1 MINPLKN
8 PQIGFKVDM
17 SFEKCIAHSAL
28 ELSLGNVGRALRMLL
43 TGRLHSLA
51 ELPKK
56 NHLSYGFEQQNCHL
70 KQTIIRNSIIPI
82 DYGLNHLLFYGRS
95 PSRHEQSIFI

>member
-28 ELSLGNVGRALRMLL
+28 ELSLGNVGRGL
-43 TGRLHSLA
+43 
-51 ELPKK
+51 
-56 NHLSYGFEQQNCHL
+56 FEC
-70 KQTIIRNSIIPI
+70 
-82 DYGLNHLLFYGRS
+82 Y
-95 PSRHEQSIFI
+95 